1 MSTLLSRRS
10 FSKFSCCLLRA
21 LSNPR
26 ENRVETAKTK
36 KCLLLYSSKST
47 LCENHQFSRFS
58 LGQLGPASVPVKTVK
73 TANFHGF
80 HQLYIVQ
87 YCNQDCLIIKIT
99 KSRRD

>member
-58 LGQLGPASVPVKTVK
+58 RGLLGPASVPVKTTK
-73 TANFHGF
+73 TNSLHSFHGVGKKRF
-80 HQLYIVQ
+80 RTWR
-87 YCNQDCLIIKIT
+87 CLN
-99 KSRRD
+99 